1 LLKKLEALKQW
12 KELNQLIEFS
22 TYNVIFFS
30 ISSFTL
36 ISAISVGLVNS
47 LMRSLFFLILT
58 FIGVAGLFILLSAD
72 FIAIAQLL
80 IYAGSISILL
90 LFAVML
96 TPESSTNNCNSKYF
110 LPGILIGIIFTYLM
124 VALVTIFQFNQ
135 LSGIHLK
142 KLDFDNTIA
151 SIGEL
156 LLGKY
161 IIAFELASIL
171 LLFALIGAI
180 SIVRS
185 NESDFLISL
194 NNKDKK

>member
-1 LLKKLEALKQW
+1 LI
-12 KELNQLIEFS
+12 ELNIYNIAFLLFS
-22 TYNVIFFS
+22 TI
-30 ISSFTL
+30 TL
-36 ISAISVGLVNS
+36 LSAIGVAVINS
-47 LMRSLFFLILT
+47 LMRSLFLLIIS
-58 FIGVAGLFILLSAD
+58 FIGVASLFVLLSAD

-96 TPESSTNNCNSKYF
+96 TPEISINNQNSKYF
-110 LPGILIGIIFTYLM
+110 LFAALAGILFIYVMFLFISIFD
-124 VALVTIFQFNQ
+124 INQ
-135 LSGIHLK
+135 LTGLSLD
-142 KLDFDNTIA
+142 KLNFSNTIDK
-151 SIGEL
+151 IGTL

-185 NESDFLISL
+185 NESDFNIIATKI
-194 NNKDKK
+194 KDKK